1 MGRTFTGA
9 PQSFVSH
16 GSLYLICSNMGVQS
30 YPMTVVLDTTIRRDA
45 LRGRGALSNAVG
57 RYERQTR
64 TLLDDGW
71 DRSTGQPSVAKA
83 PGRATAKNVVPAAF
97 MDDGRDDGWRADD
110 NAPPPIR
117 TEVVLDATR
126 SIIARNKSPDISFDQ
141 SINPYRGC
149 EHGCIYCFARP
160 THAYLGL
167 SPGVD
172 FESRLFAKPDAAR
185 LLAKELSAPGYVPRV
200 IAMGTNTDPYQP
212 LEKQMR
218 ITRSILEVLRD
229 FRHPVA
235 IVTKSPLIL
244 RDLDI
249 LSEMAAMGLA
259 KAALSIT
266 TLDRKLARAM
276 EPRAGTPSRR
286 LQAIQGLADAGV
298 PAGVMF
304 APAIPALND
313 HEMEAVLS
321 AAAGHGAR
329 SAGYVLLRLP
339 LEIKDLFREWLETN
353 APGRA
358 RHVMTLVRQMRG
370 GKDYDAAWNT
380 RMKGTGPYA
389 EMMARRFHM
398 AVRKQG
404 LNRPAP
410 PLAIH
415 SFRRPARIGDQLALF

>member
-1 MGRTFTGA
+1 MPIGA
-9 PQSFVSH
+9 PPEAEFWEDD
-16 GSLYLICSNMGVQS
+16 SLPPLRTQV
-30 YPMTVVLDTTIRRDA
+30 TLD
-45 LRGRGALSNAVG
+45 S
-57 RYERQTR
+57 TR
-64 TLLDDGW
+64 T
-71 DRSTGQPSVAKA
+71 
-83 PGRATAKNVVPAAF
+83 
-97 MDDGRDDGWRADD
+97 
-110 NAPPPIR
+110 
-117 TEVVLDATR
+117 
-126 SIIARNKSPDISFDQ
+126 IIARNQSPDISFDQ

-160 THAYLGL
+160 THAYLGM

-172 FESRLFAKPDAAR
+172 FESRLFAKPDAAK
-185 LLAKELSAPGYVPRV
+185 LLARELAAPGYVPKTV
-200 IAMGTNTDPYQP
+200 AIGTNTDPYQP
-212 LEKQMR
+212 VERTMR

-249 LSEMAAMGLA
+249 LSEMATMGLA

-286 LQAIQGLADAGV
+286 LQAIRTLADAGV

-313 HEMEAVLS
+313 HEMEAVL
-321 AAAGHGAR
+321 AAAKEAGAR

-353 APGRA
+353 TPDRA
-358 RHVMTLVRQMRG
+358 KHVMTLVRSMRG
-370 GKDYDAAWNT
+370 GKDYDSNWNS
-380 RMKGTGPYA
+380 RMTGTGPYA
-389 EMMARRFHM
+389 QLMARRFHM
-398 AVRKQG
+398 AVKRLG
-404 LNRPAP
+404 LNLPSQ
-410 PLAIH
+410 PLATH
-415 SFRRPARIGDQLALF
+415 KFKRPPRLGDQLSLL